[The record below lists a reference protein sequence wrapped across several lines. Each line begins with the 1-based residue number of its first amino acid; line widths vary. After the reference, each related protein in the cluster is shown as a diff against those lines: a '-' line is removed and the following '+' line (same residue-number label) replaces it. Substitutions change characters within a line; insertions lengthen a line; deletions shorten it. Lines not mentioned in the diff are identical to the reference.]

1 VSQPASPTKNTT
13 ASITFSSTSTDV
25 ASYLCSLDGAA
36 TATCTSPKALSGLTH
51 GFHTFAVQAVDAATN
66 KSAAKTVSWAVDTQV
81 EDPFITSGPPSTST
95 GAVSFT
101 FDDND
106 PNVTYTCSM
115 DSTTAGSFTACTSPK
130 SYTGLSVGNHTFRVK
145 AIDAVGNVSNAA
157 VFAWKV
163 SAAPPISLSWGAGLP
178 DTISNST
185 TATLAF
191 TATGQTTLTCVL
203 DSVTQGSCSNPQSLS
218 GLADGS
224 HTFTLIADSG
234 LSTQVSF
241 SYTWVVDTVAPD
253 APTVDGPTGRVATA
267 DASITVTPAGV
278 DDVVSCT
285 LDGVDTDCS
294 TLDLTGLS
302 DGDHNVTATA
312 EDAAGNV
319 APASLDWTVD
329 TTGPVATTS
338 APGTLSGPFVVD
350 FGEDAAGVDETTVF
364 VTDEAGSPLNTAMD
378 CLDAASDP
386 TDCANADVRSVQ
398 LTPAARL
405 LLGQY
410 YRVQVNPFGNEL
422 VADDLGNVSATV
434 DDTVRAATSANESAI
449 GATFTWKTVKDKKAK
464 GGSYVTEH
472 RKGARA
478 SWTFSGRAVTWYT
491 LTGPTQGKADVYVDG
506 VRKTTVNN
514 YTSTVKRGVARTVK
528 GLAKGSHTIQI
539 RVLGQKGSKR
549 GKGTFVAI
557 DGFKVGKKVTTTPV
571 LSNVAWQAVA
581 TPSASDGTYTVA
593 DLKGQQMK
601 FTLRGTGVTVTTAR
615 GPSFG
620 KVAVYVDGTL
630 QQTVD
635 LYAAAVSYGYD
646 VTVTGLPD
654 GVHTVLVKVLGT
666 KNTKSSGTGV
676 VVDQIE
682 AI

>member
-1 VSQPASPTKNTT
+1 
-13 ASITFSSTSTDV
+13 
-25 ASYLCSLDGAA
+25 
-36 TATCTSPKALSGLTH
+36 
-51 GFHTFAVQAVDAATN
+51 
-66 KSAAKTVSWAVDTQV
+66 V
-81 EDPFITSGPPSTST
+81 E
-95 GAVSFT
+95 
-101 FDDND
+101 
-106 PNVTYTCSM
+106 
-115 DSTTAGSFTACTSPK
+115 
-130 SYTGLSVGNHTFRVK
+130 
-145 AIDAVGNVSNAA
+145 
-157 VFAWKV
+157 
-163 SAAPPISLSWGAGLP
+163 
-178 DTISNST
+178 
-185 TATLAF
+185 
-191 TATGQTTLTCVL
+191 
-203 DSVTQGSCSNPQSLS
+203 
-218 GLADGS
+218 
-224 HTFTLIADSG
+224 
-234 LSTQVSF
+234 
-241 SYTWVVDTVAPD
+241 
-253 APTVDGPTGRVATA
+253 
-267 DASITVTPAGV
+267 
-278 DDVVSCT
+278 
-285 LDGVDTDCS
+285 
-294 TLDLTGLS
+294 
-302 DGDHNVTATA
+302 
-312 EDAAGNV
+312 
-319 APASLDWTVD
+319 
-329 TTGPVATTS
+329 
-338 APGTLSGPFVVD
+338 
-350 FGEDAAGVDETTVF
+350 
-364 VTDEAGSPLNTAMD
+364 
-378 CLDAASDP
+378 
-386 TDCANADVRSVQ
+386 

-410 YRVQVNPFGNEL
+410 YRVQVNPVGNEL

-449 GATFTWKTVKDKKAK
+449 GATFTWKTVKDKRAK

-620 KVAVYVDGTL
+620 KAAVYVDGTL